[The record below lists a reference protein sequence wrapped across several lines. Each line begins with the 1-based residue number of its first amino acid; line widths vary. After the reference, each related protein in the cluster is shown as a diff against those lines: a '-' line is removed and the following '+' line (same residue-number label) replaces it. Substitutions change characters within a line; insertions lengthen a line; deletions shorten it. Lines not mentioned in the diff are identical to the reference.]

1 MSACSSCGAPI
12 TWAKTVNG
20 KMIPLDSEPAER
32 PTGLFTLRSDRG
44 ELFADSAAGTPVYI
58 SHFAT
63 CPNADAHRKT

>member
-1 MSACSSCGAPI
+1 
-12 TWAKTVNG
+12 
-20 KMIPLDSEPAER
+20 MIPLDSDPAER